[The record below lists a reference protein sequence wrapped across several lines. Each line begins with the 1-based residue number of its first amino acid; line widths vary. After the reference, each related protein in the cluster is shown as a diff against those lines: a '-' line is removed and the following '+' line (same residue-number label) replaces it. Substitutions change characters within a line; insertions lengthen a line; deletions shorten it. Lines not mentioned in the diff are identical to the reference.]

1 MRFFKNKHFR
11 GIIAIII
18 TTVTLAIISCFENNF
33 ITKTLNTLSVPVQSV
48 VAAIVRPISR
58 HFTLLNEMSGY
69 KSEND
74 RLIKEITEL
83 KIENRDAKSYIEENN
98 RLKKL
103 LDLQDK
109 QTNMKTVAAKV
120 ISRDY
125 EKWFKG
131 ITVNKGSLSG
141 IEEGDPVMTTD
152 GVLGVVDSVGLNWA
166 KVKTIY
172 DSKSA
177 VGAKFTRT
185 GDIGVVE
192 GTQEFAEEERCRV
205 QYISGSA
212 PVVNGDILV
221 TSGLGEIYPSGLM
234 IGKIDEI
241 KTDAMGNIEYVAIKP
256 AVEFG
261 SVYEVLVITDFVE
274 AMPDEEEAED
284 EEDEEESDESSEDS
298 ETENGEEDE

>member
-11 GIIAIII
+11 GIVAIII
-18 TTVTLAIISCFENNF
+18 ITVTFAIISFFKNNF
-33 ITKTLNTLSVPVQSV
+33 IVNTLNTLSTPIQSV
-48 VAAIVRPISR
+48 VAAVIRPISQ
-58 HFTLLNEMSGY
+58 HFTMLNEMEGY
-69 KSEND
+69 RSEND
-74 RLIKEITEL
+74 RLIKEITKL
-83 KIENRDAKSYIEENN
+83 KIENRDVKSYVEENN

-103 LDLQDK
+103 LDLRDK
-109 QTNMKTVAAKV
+109 ETDMDTVAAKV

-131 ITVNKGSLSG
+131 ITINKGSLSG
-141 IEEGDPVMTTD
+141 IEIGDPVMTTD
-152 GVLGVVDSVGLNWA
+152 GVLGVVDSVGPNWA

-177 VGAKFTRT
+177 IGAKFIRT

-192 GTQEFAEEERCRV
+192 GSHEFADEERCRV
-205 QYISGSA
+205 QYISGAA

-241 KTDAMGNIEYVAIKP
+241 KTDAMGNIEYVAVKP

-274 AMPDEEEAED
+274 EMVEDEDED
-284 EEDEEESDESSEDS
+284 EEDKSEEEAKDS
-298 ETENGEEDE
+298 ELENGEEDE